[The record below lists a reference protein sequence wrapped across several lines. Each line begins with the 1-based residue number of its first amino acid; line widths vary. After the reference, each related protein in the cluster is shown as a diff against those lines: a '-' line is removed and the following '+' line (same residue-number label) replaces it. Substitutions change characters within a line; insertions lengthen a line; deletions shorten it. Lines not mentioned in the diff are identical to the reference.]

1 MKSNAIEPWIR
12 FVCLNQVKRYR
23 WYAYPMIIIQVVSK
37 IREFPMT
44 DYRHPPQREMTD
56 GLTPS
61 GCLFL
66 IALFVFI
73 TVIGVV
79 LG

>member
-1 MKSNAIEPWIR
+1 
-12 FVCLNQVKRYR
+12 
-23 WYAYPMIIIQVVSK
+23 MITMQAVSK

-73 TVIGVV
+73 TVVGVV